1 MPLSVR
7 DGLFS
12 HPKTTIFG
20 RDLQSW
26 GLLLTDCRT
35 ARLLMDIEDDGLGRL
50 GDERRRRYL

>member
-1 MPLSVR
+1 MPLSVL

-12 HPKTTIFG
+12 HPKTAIFS

-35 ARLLMDIEDDGLGRL
+35 ARLLMDIEGCGLRL
-50 GDERRRRYL
+50 FGVWLKSLYR